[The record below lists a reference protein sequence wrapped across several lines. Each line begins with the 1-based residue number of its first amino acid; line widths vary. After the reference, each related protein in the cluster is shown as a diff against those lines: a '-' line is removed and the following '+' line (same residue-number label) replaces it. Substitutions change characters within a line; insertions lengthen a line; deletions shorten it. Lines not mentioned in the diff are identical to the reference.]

1 MIFRFFSNI
10 SQGRELR
17 NVAERHALGL
27 SSFAASDIARP
38 IELADIM
45 PLAQQLEAFER
56 RIIERALADSG
67 GRISEVIEKLGVPRR
82 TLNEKMTRLGIRRR
96 EAEDQHRQ

>member
-1 MIFRFFSNI
+1 M
-10 SQGRELR
+10 
-17 NVAERHALGL
+17 AERHALGL